1 MESRSDD
8 GRHMRPA
15 YPDVS
20 KDFHHEQA
28 SLRVAQQAA
37 TAVGKEK
44 KQQARDDCTTTMTI
58 SAAQASVNL
67 FQKRFSVLI
76 YFFDNVFFGRLYHFC
91 IVFKSPKT

>member
-15 YPDVS
+15 HPDVS

-37 TAVGKEK
+37 TAQGKGK
-44 KQQARDDCTTTMTI
+44 KQQARDGEMTVTI

-67 FQKRFSVLI
+67 FQQRFSVLI
-76 YFFDNVFFGRLYHFC
+76 YFFDKVFFEGLYHIC
-91 IVFKSPKT
+91 IVFQSPKT

>member
-15 YPDVS
+15 HPDVS

-37 TAVGKEK
+37 TAQGKEK
-44 KQQARDDCTTTMTI
+44 KQQARDGEMTVTI

-67 FQKRFSVLI
+67 FQQRFSVSI
-76 YFFDNVFFGRLYHFC
+76 YFF
-91 IVFKSPKT
+91 